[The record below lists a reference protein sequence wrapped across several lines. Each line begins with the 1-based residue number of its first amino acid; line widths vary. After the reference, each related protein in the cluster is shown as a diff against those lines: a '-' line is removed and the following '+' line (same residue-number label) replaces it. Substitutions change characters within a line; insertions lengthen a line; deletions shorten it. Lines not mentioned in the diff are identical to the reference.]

1 MRKMICL
8 LVALVALCALTV
20 LVSAET
26 TVPTTCAA
34 CGKEVTWEV
43 MPTAMPTTAGHYHY
57 YLTETKTYD
66 QLKPADGTTVCLD
79 LNGFGIE
86 TAGRAMIAYNGS
98 VVNVMDSSAAQTGY
112 IQGRRGTNNTVGGTL
127 VVQDGCTFNLYSG
140 TLKFLHD
147 DAGHQLYRGGCV
159 WVQTGAT
166 MNIYGGRVEGGQL
179 MDNGTNTPRG
189 ATISVGSKGYLN
201 ISGGTVTSGILP
213 EGKGYAPCV
222 LAEAATSYITLTGD
236 AYVEDIYLYGLG
248 ALTLDGTFS
257 GTAYVT
263 TRDTASSGK
272 VIGSGKNTPVIE
284 GNLFCENGNGWQI
297 TVSGSDLKLAA
308 PTATAHRCQHCKHMV
323 KWTALNTTT
332 LTNTAGEYHMYL
344 SANYSGSQVS
354 FAENTKVCLDLYGK
368 TWKSSKRAL
377 YLKPNSQL
385 NLMDTVG
392 GGYVE
397 ATTAGNNPTGGVMV
411 IKSGAVFNMYSGTL
425 QLEEK
430 YYEGA
435 GVGTGGIAYMSETGA
450 TFNLYGGTVQG
461 VDLVISEYDLTYNG
475 KGAAFFLHGAVQLNV
490 YGGEITNGT
499 LPEGGMGSCVYL
511 NTNTAKVTLTGDGKV
526 GDIYCRYEND
536 QVTVN
541 GTYTGEVNLSYPDT
555 VTLAEGQA
563 VCMAVDAN
571 IDGAKIT
578 CGDEWNLAVSGNA
591 LVLTP
596 NATAIVYGDTVQGF
610 ATLREAINACESGYV
625 KLMRPT
631 EETFTLEKNV
641 LLDLNGKTV
650 TGTVTVA
657 DGYTLTLKDTQT
669 DDYTVADG
677 GYGKLTV
684 SGNAVAAEG
693 YLPITEEGQLTVHKY
708 ELAITAM
715 TLRAASAGIY
725 YKSSFLGDEKVA
737 AAVESFGVAL
747 SVMDVP
753 YEKNIQTK
761 CVSSQFTDFESGE
774 NGNAGASTLLKGIL
788 KDTNTD
794 AINDRNMAMT
804 VHGRPYLKTA
814 DGYIFGE
821 TISRSLVKQLQDIDG
836 MVEDLPGGQLH
847 ALKEFYNQFESQ
859 LEKLNL
865 SNIEREAHD
874 TTLKILGIGN
884 SYTID
889 SMRML
894 GAVYQAEKNQNVELS
909 VAYKGGC
916 RLDQH
921 VSFYHNNEAAYA
933 FYQWNAQTGKWV
945 TTKDMTL
952 QEIIAADDWDLVS
965 MQQGS
970 TKSGVESTYNSDIQ
984 AIQGFV
990 KDGLGYTPTFFWN
1003 MTWSYPG
1010 VDIEGDGVT
1019 MESASNASAFFN
1031 TYNGDQEY
1039 MYQMITQTVQN
1050 KILPDTTF
1058 KWIMPVG
1065 TAVQNM
1071 KSSYLTPHELYR
1083 DYTHLND
1090 YARLMAAYVWFCKLE
1105 GVPTDSFKLDY
1116 IPDAL
1121 TNSYKEAGDIPLDA
1135 EMFAILEESV
1145 RNAIATPFAVTQS
1158 QYTEN

>member
-1 MRKMICL
+1 VMI
-8 LVALVALCALTV
+8 
-20 LVSAET
+20 
-26 TVPTTCAA
+26 
-34 CGKEVTWEV
+34 
-43 MPTAMPTTAGHYHY
+43 
-57 YLTETKTYD
+57 
-66 QLKPADGTTVCLD
+66 
-79 LNGFGIE
+79 
-86 TAGRAMIAYNGS
+86 
-98 VVNVMDSSAAQTGY
+98 
-112 IQGRRGTNNTVGGTL
+112 
-127 VVQDGCTFNLYSG
+127 
-140 TLKFLHD
+140 
-147 DAGHQLYRGGCV
+147 
-159 WVQTGAT
+159 
-166 MNIYGGRVEGGQL
+166 
-179 MDNGTNTPRG
+179 
-189 ATISVGSKGYLN
+189 
-201 ISGGTVTSGILP
+201 
-213 EGKGYAPCV
+213 
-222 LAEAATSYITLTGD
+222 
-236 AYVEDIYLYGLG
+236 
-248 ALTLDGTFS
+248 
-257 GTAYVT
+257 
-263 TRDTASSGK
+263 
-272 VIGSGKNTPVIE
+272 
-284 GNLFCENGNGWQI
+284 
-297 TVSGSDLKLAA
+297 
-308 PTATAHRCQHCKHMV
+308 
-323 KWTALNTTT
+323 
-332 LTNTAGEYHMYL
+332 
-344 SANYSGSQVS
+344 
-354 FAENTKVCLDLYGK
+354 
-368 TWKSSKRAL
+368 
-377 YLKPNSQL
+377 
-385 NLMDTVG
+385 
-392 GGYVE
+392 
-397 ATTAGNNPTGGVMV
+397 

-435 GVGTGGIAYMSETGA
+435 GVGTGGIAYMAETGA

-461 VDLVISEYDLTYNG
+461 ADLVISEYGLTYNG

-536 QVTVN
+536 QVTVS
-541 GTYTGEVNLSYPDT
+541 GAYTGEFNLTYPDT
-555 VTLAEGQA
+555 VTLEESQVVGKAENA
-563 VCMAVDAN
+563 DLT
-571 IDGAKIT
+571 GAKIT
-578 CGDEWNLAVSGNA
+578 CCDEWLLAVSGDA

-596 NATAIVYGDTVQGF
+596 NAAAVLYTDTEVLTYE
-610 ATLREAINACESGYV
+610 TLQAAVNAYESGYI
-625 KLMRPT
+625 KLMKPIS
-631 EETFTLEKNV
+631 ETVSVEKNV

-650 TGTVTVA
+650 TGAVTVA

-677 GYGKLTV
+677 VYGKLTAT
-684 SGNAVAAEG
+684 GNVKAAES
-693 YLPITEEGQLTVHKY
+693 YLLVNEAGQLSSHKY
-708 ELAITAM
+708 EVAITAM
-715 TLRAASAGIY
+715 TLRADSAGIY

-761 CVSSQFTDFESGE
+761 CVSSQFTGFESGE
-774 NGNAGASTLLKGIL
+774 NGNAGASTLLTGIL

-804 VHGRPYLKTA
+804 IYGRPYLKTA
-814 DGYIFGE
+814 DGYLFGE
-821 TISRSLVKQLQDIDG
+821 PISRSLVNQLQDIDG

-847 ALKEFYNQFESQ
+847 ALKEFYNRFESR

-894 GAVYQAEKNQNVELS
+894 GAIYQAEKNQNVELGI
-909 VAYKGGC
+909 AYKGGC
-916 RLDQH
+916 RLDEH
-921 VSFYHNNEAAYA
+921 VSFYNNNEAAYA

-952 QEIIAADDWDLVS
+952 QEIIDAEDWDLVS

-1003 MTWSYPG
+1003 MSWSYPG

-1058 KWIMPVG
+1058 QWIMPVG
-1065 TAVQNM
+1065 TAVQNA

-1135 EMFAILEESV
+1135 ELFAILEESV
-1145 RNAIATPFAVTQS
+1145 RNACATPFSVTQS